1 MNARQQ
7 QQDSMKFVNMYNETH
22 VDEKWFFL
30 CRDGESCVLVSDEEN
45 PPERH
50 VKHKSHVTKVMFL
63 CAMARPRR
71 LHNRWWDGKIG
82 IWPVGCYRSAVRD
95 SVNRP
100 AGTQLFEPESI
111 DMDKHR
117 CMMINNV
124 LPAILTEFPT
134 CEMNRCEHIVIQQDG
149 APTHIHPRDQEWMET
164 LTDFGFEDKIK
175 LTTQPANSPDLN
187 VNDLG
192 FFNAL
197 QASCCCCCP
206 RNAIELITMV
216 TETFKEHPI
225 NKINRIWL
233 TCQSMLNEVIKNAGC
248 NQCKIPH
255 MGKDKLER
263 EGRLPT
269 VVSVDP
275 VATCYLNA

>member
-1 MNARQQ
+1 MSNT
-7 QQDSMKFVNMYNETH
+7 M
-22 VDEKWFFL
+22 
-30 CRDGESCVLVSDEEN
+30 
-45 PPERH
+45 
-50 VKHKSHVTKVMFL
+50 KSHITKVMFL

-100 AGTQLFEPESI
+100 AGAQLFEPESI

-134 CEMNRCEHIVIQQDG
+134 CEMNRYEHIVIQQDG
-149 APTHIHPRDQEWMET
+149 APTHIYPRDQEWMET

-175 LTTQPANSPDLN
+175 SITQPASSPDLN

-197 QASCCCCCP
+197 QASYYCCCP

-233 TCQSMLNEVIKNAGC
+233 TCQSILNEVIKNAGC
-248 NQCKIPH
+248 NQYKIPH

-275 VATCYLNA
+275 VATCYLDA